1 MTIKPGS
8 IISQAEAVNR
18 GFSRQS
24 AIYDEADRNNP
35 VLQDLR
41 HQVYAHVQ
49 KFLKPASR
57 ILELNA
63 GTGLDALYF
72 VSQGHRIHAT
82 DLSDGMI
89 SQVKRKIQ
97 QNDIASQL
105 TCQQLSYTELDKSSE
120 KGFDY
125 VFSNF
130 GGLNCVRDLSQV
142 TQNLSGLLNDEAYI
156 TLVIMPPISPWEL
169 TWVLKGDLQKAV
181 RRLRKEGAV
190 AHLEADYILKLERYI
205 LANGGCGAVAGRL
218 MQLESGT
225 WTDQYPIKSFN
236 ELCWRFIFQLSVWGR
251 IDKVRVPGVMKWCF
265 EIINDFYRRK
275 GNTLSLAGWPLITQ
289 WDASIVRTTIYS
301 LGASLIK
308 KEWLA
313 NAYDEVLDPYG
324 IGDNYGAALHFPS
337 GQQIHIL
344 GDARAY
350 HHRVSENRLERT
362 LASYRRILALH
373 YFLVRDKKSFV
384 TRFFFVWS
392 LFGNMLAS
400 MLRGDWRTFRMT
412 IRALALIL
420 RRQNPYWIGHL
431 QNKKLVQPFP

>member
-1 MTIKPGS
+1 MKVSAVIPTRNRFEQVRSTLHSLLRQTRQVDEVLLIDASDDRRQASVLRQEFAGHS
-8 IISQAEAVNR
+8 IQWFESIPSVCIQ
-18 GFSRQS
+18 
-24 AIYDEADRNNP
+24 RNIGIE
-35 VLQDLR
+35 R
-41 HQVYAHVQ
+41 
-49 KFLKPASR
+49 AS
-57 ILELNA
+57 
-63 GTGLDALYF
+63 GD
-72 VSQGHRIHAT
+72 
-82 DLSDGMI
+82 
-89 SQVKRKIQ
+89 
-97 QNDIASQL
+97 
-105 TCQQLSYTELDKSSE
+105 
-120 KGFDY
+120 
-125 VFSNF
+125 
-130 GGLNCVRDLSQV
+130 
-142 TQNLSGLLNDEAYI
+142 
-156 TLVIMPPISPWEL
+156 
-169 TWVLKGDLQKAV
+169 WVLLLDDDID
-181 RRLRKEGAV
+181 
-190 AHLEADYILKLERYI
+190 LEADYILKLERYI

-289 WDASIVRTTIYS
+289 WDASIVRTSIYS

-400 MLRGDWRTFRMT
+400 ILRGDWRTFRMT

>member
-1 MTIKPGS
+1 MKVSAVIPTRNRFEQVRSTLHSLLRQTRQVDEVLLIDASDDRRQASVLRQEFAGHS
-8 IISQAEAVNR
+8 IQWFESIPSVCIQ
-18 GFSRQS
+18 
-24 AIYDEADRNNP
+24 RNIGIE
-35 VLQDLR
+35 R
-41 HQVYAHVQ
+41 
-49 KFLKPASR
+49 AS
-57 ILELNA
+57 
-63 GTGLDALYF
+63 GD
-72 VSQGHRIHAT
+72 
-82 DLSDGMI
+82 
-89 SQVKRKIQ
+89 
-97 QNDIASQL
+97 
-105 TCQQLSYTELDKSSE
+105 
-120 KGFDY
+120 
-125 VFSNF
+125 
-130 GGLNCVRDLSQV
+130 
-142 TQNLSGLLNDEAYI
+142 
-156 TLVIMPPISPWEL
+156 
-169 TWVLKGDLQKAV
+169 WVLLLDDDID
-181 RRLRKEGAV
+181 
-190 AHLEADYILKLERYI
+190 LEADYILKLERYI

-225 WTDQYPIKSFN
+225 WTDQYPIRSFY
-236 ELCWRFIFQLSVWGR
+236 ELCWRFIFQLSIWGR

>member
-1 MTIKPGS
+1 MKVSAVIPTRNRFEQVRSTLHSLLRQTRQVDEVLLIDASDDRRQASVLRQEFAGHS
-8 IISQAEAVNR
+8 IQWFESIPSVCIQ
-18 GFSRQS
+18 
-24 AIYDEADRNNP
+24 RNIGIE
-35 VLQDLR
+35 R
-41 HQVYAHVQ
+41 
-49 KFLKPASR
+49 AS
-57 ILELNA
+57 
-63 GTGLDALYF
+63 GD
-72 VSQGHRIHAT
+72 
-82 DLSDGMI
+82 
-89 SQVKRKIQ
+89 
-97 QNDIASQL
+97 
-105 TCQQLSYTELDKSSE
+105 
-120 KGFDY
+120 
-125 VFSNF
+125 
-130 GGLNCVRDLSQV
+130 
-142 TQNLSGLLNDEAYI
+142 
-156 TLVIMPPISPWEL
+156 
-169 TWVLKGDLQKAV
+169 WVLLLDDDID
-181 RRLRKEGAV
+181 
-190 AHLEADYILKLERYI
+190 LEADYILKLERYI

-265 EIINDFYRRK
+265 EIIKDFYRRK

>member
-1 MTIKPGS
+1 MKVSAVIPTRNRFEQVRSTLHSLLRQTRQVDEVLLIDASDDRRQASVLRQEFAGHS
-8 IISQAEAVNR
+8 IQWFESIPSVCIQ
-18 GFSRQS
+18 
-24 AIYDEADRNNP
+24 RNIGIE
-35 VLQDLR
+35 R
-41 HQVYAHVQ
+41 
-49 KFLKPASR
+49 AS
-57 ILELNA
+57 
-63 GTGLDALYF
+63 GD
-72 VSQGHRIHAT
+72 
-82 DLSDGMI
+82 
-89 SQVKRKIQ
+89 
-97 QNDIASQL
+97 
-105 TCQQLSYTELDKSSE
+105 
-120 KGFDY
+120 
-125 VFSNF
+125 
-130 GGLNCVRDLSQV
+130 
-142 TQNLSGLLNDEAYI
+142 
-156 TLVIMPPISPWEL
+156 
-169 TWVLKGDLQKAV
+169 WVLLLDDDID
-181 RRLRKEGAV
+181 
-190 AHLEADYILKLERYI
+190 LEADYILKLERYI

-350 HHRVSENRLERT
+350 HHLVSENRLERT

>member
-1 MTIKPGS
+1 MKVSAVIPTRNRFEQVRSTLHSLLRQTRQVDEVLLIDASDDRRQASVLRQEFAGHS
-8 IISQAEAVNR
+8 IQWFESIPSVCIQ
-18 GFSRQS
+18 
-24 AIYDEADRNNP
+24 RNIGIE
-35 VLQDLR
+35 R
-41 HQVYAHVQ
+41 
-49 KFLKPASR
+49 AS
-57 ILELNA
+57 
-63 GTGLDALYF
+63 GD
-72 VSQGHRIHAT
+72 
-82 DLSDGMI
+82 
-89 SQVKRKIQ
+89 
-97 QNDIASQL
+97 
-105 TCQQLSYTELDKSSE
+105 
-120 KGFDY
+120 
-125 VFSNF
+125 
-130 GGLNCVRDLSQV
+130 
-142 TQNLSGLLNDEAYI
+142 
-156 TLVIMPPISPWEL
+156 
-169 TWVLKGDLQKAV
+169 WVLLLDDDID
-181 RRLRKEGAV
+181 
-190 AHLEADYILKLERYI
+190 LEADYILKLERYI

-289 WDASIVRTTIYS
+289 WDASIVRTSIYS

>member
-89 SQVKRKIQ
+89 SQIKRKIQ

-142 TQNLSGLLNDEAYI
+142 TQNLPGLLNDEAYI
-156 TLVIMPPISPWEL
+156 TLVIMPPVSPWEL

-190 AHLEADYILKLERYI
+190 AHLEGEYFKTYYHSLSEIRRSLR
-205 LANGGCGAVAGRL
+205 
-218 MQLESGT
+218 
-225 WTDQYPIKSFN
+225 PFF
-236 ELCWRFIFQLSVWGR
+236 ELIAC
-251 IDKVRVPGVMKWCF
+251 
-265 EIINDFYRRK
+265 E
-275 GNTLSLAGWPLITQ
+275 SLALVSPPPHC
-289 WDASIVRTTIYS
+289 TTFPVKHRHIY
-301 LGASLIK
+301 
-308 KEWLA
+308 
-313 NAYDEVLDPYG
+313 N
-324 IGDNYGAALHFPS
+324 F
-337 GQQIHIL
+337 
-344 GDARAY
+344 
-350 HHRVSENRLERT
+350 
-362 LASYRRILALH
+362 
-373 YFLVRDKKSFV
+373 
-384 TRFFFVWS
+384 
-392 LFGNMLAS
+392 
-400 MLRGDWRTFRMT
+400 LRGSDKLLRHLYPFNRCGDHLIATFQF
-412 IRALALIL
+412 
-420 RRQNPYWIGHL
+420 RRR
-431 QNKKLVQPFP
+431 

>member
-1 MTIKPGS
+1 MVREGS
-8 IISQAEAVNR
+8 CQDKFSSAVLYVLYEVLLIDASDDRRQASVL
-18 GFSRQS
+18 RQEFAGHS
-24 AIYDEADRNNP
+24 IQWFESIPSVCIQRNIGIE
-35 VLQDLR
+35 R
-41 HQVYAHVQ
+41 
-49 KFLKPASR
+49 AS
-57 ILELNA
+57 
-63 GTGLDALYF
+63 GD
-72 VSQGHRIHAT
+72 
-82 DLSDGMI
+82 
-89 SQVKRKIQ
+89 
-97 QNDIASQL
+97 
-105 TCQQLSYTELDKSSE
+105 
-120 KGFDY
+120 
-125 VFSNF
+125 
-130 GGLNCVRDLSQV
+130 
-142 TQNLSGLLNDEAYI
+142 
-156 TLVIMPPISPWEL
+156 
-169 TWVLKGDLQKAV
+169 WVLLLDDDID
-181 RRLRKEGAV
+181 
-190 AHLEADYILKLERYI
+190 LEADYILKLERYI

-384 TRFFFVWS
+384 TRFFFCVVIVWKHARI
-392 LFGNMLAS
+392 NAQRRLAHFQDDYPRIGADPS
-400 MLRGDWRTFRMT
+400 PSESILDWPSTEQETRSAIPVRSGKVQGVRPM
-412 IRALALIL
+412 RPAHQEVSAAG
-420 RRQNPYWIGHL
+420 IGRSR
-431 QNKKLVQPFP
+431 

>member
-1 MTIKPGS
+1 MKVSAVIPTRNRFEQVRSTLHSLLRQTRQVDEVLLIDASDDRRQASVLRQEFAGHS
-8 IISQAEAVNR
+8 IQWFESIPSVCIQ
-18 GFSRQS
+18 
-24 AIYDEADRNNP
+24 RNIGIE
-35 VLQDLR
+35 R
-41 HQVYAHVQ
+41 
-49 KFLKPASR
+49 AS
-57 ILELNA
+57 
-63 GTGLDALYF
+63 GD
-72 VSQGHRIHAT
+72 
-82 DLSDGMI
+82 
-89 SQVKRKIQ
+89 
-97 QNDIASQL
+97 
-105 TCQQLSYTELDKSSE
+105 
-120 KGFDY
+120 
-125 VFSNF
+125 
-130 GGLNCVRDLSQV
+130 
-142 TQNLSGLLNDEAYI
+142 
-156 TLVIMPPISPWEL
+156 
-169 TWVLKGDLQKAV
+169 WVLLLDDDID
-181 RRLRKEGAV
+181 
-190 AHLEADYILKLERYI
+190 LEADYILKLERYI

-225 WTDQYPIKSFN
+225 WTDQYPIRSFY

>member
-1 MTIKPGS
+1 MKVSAVIPTRNRFEQVRSTLHSLLRQTRQVDEVLLIDASDDRRQASVLRQEFAGHS
-8 IISQAEAVNR
+8 IQWFESIPSVCIQ
-18 GFSRQS
+18 
-24 AIYDEADRNNP
+24 RNIGIE
-35 VLQDLR
+35 R
-41 HQVYAHVQ
+41 
-49 KFLKPASR
+49 AS
-57 ILELNA
+57 
-63 GTGLDALYF
+63 GD
-72 VSQGHRIHAT
+72 
-82 DLSDGMI
+82 
-89 SQVKRKIQ
+89 
-97 QNDIASQL
+97 
-105 TCQQLSYTELDKSSE
+105 
-120 KGFDY
+120 
-125 VFSNF
+125 
-130 GGLNCVRDLSQV
+130 
-142 TQNLSGLLNDEAYI
+142 
-156 TLVIMPPISPWEL
+156 
-169 TWVLKGDLQKAV
+169 WVLLLDDDID
-181 RRLRKEGAV
+181 
-190 AHLEADYILKLERYI
+190 LEADYILKLERYI

-225 WTDQYPIKSFN
+225 WTDQYPIRSFY
-236 ELCWRFIFQLSVWGR
+236 ELCWRFIFQLSIWGR

-275 GNTLSLAGWPLITQ
+275 GNTLSLAAWPLITQ

-337 GQQIHIL
+337 GQQIHVL

-350 HHRVSENRLERT
+350 HHRVSENRLDRG

-384 TRFFFVWS
+384 TRSFFVWS

-400 MLRGDWRTFRMT
+400 MLRGDWRTFRMI
-412 IRALALIL
+412 IRALALIF

-431 QNKKLVQPFP
+431 QNKKVVQPFP